1 MNLLVLI
8 LIPWA
13 VLAALMSMLWLYQRK
28 THNAGIVDVAW
39 SFGTAITAI
48 WFAWFLG
55 GFILF
60 AWAVFYYTKD
70 WPSGVAIDW
79 IRKWLRPFWEI
90 YNFW

>member
-1 MNLLVLI
+1 MGH
-8 LIPWA
+8 WS
-13 VLAALMSMLWLYQRK
+13 LASNPASPPNPMLESISRITGVTKDNWVQALS
-28 THNAGIVDVAW
+28 
-39 SFGTAITAI
+39 ITAI

-70 WPSGVAIDW
+70 WPSGVAVDW
-79 IRKWLRPFWEI
+79 MRNWLSPFWEI